1 MTLSSGKNLVTDT
14 FSTYDLIVLGAY
26 FAFML
31 LIGWVFRRA
40 VSNTSDY
47 FRGGG
52 SMLWW
57 MAGSSAFMTQFS
69 AWTFTG
75 AAAKAY
81 QDGAIILALYFAN
94 GLGFLLNY
102 LVTAAR
108 FRQTR
113 VITAVEAVRRRF
125 GKANEQVFTWLQ
137 IPLGTIY
144 AGIWLNALG
153 LFFAAVFN
161 FDVNATIIFT
171 GAAVLVI
178 SLFGGAWAVSASD
191 FIQVIVLMLITI
203 VAAVF
208 TLAHVG
214 GLEGFFE
221 SVPLSGKNGTLEIRS
236 EIIIIWI
243 FAITLKQVVN
253 INNLLDSSRYLTAR
267 NSKEARKAALLATVL
282 FFIGPVIWFIPPM
295 AASTIIPDMAA
306 VFPNLSKPNE
316 VAYVA
321 ICLEVLPLGMMGM
334 LASGMFAAT
343 MSSMDSGLN
352 RNAGIFVRNF
362 YFTVCRPKADEK
374 ELMLAGKI
382 TTLVLGSLI
391 ITIALGLNQLEG
403 MSLFNI
409 MLQFGTLVAM
419 PLIVPAMLAVF
430 VRRSP
435 DWAAWSSIILGLI
448 NSFAV
453 KMLAT
458 SPRLEALFGTS
469 FSSREVNDI
478 VLIVGVISNF
488 IVGVGWFFIATAL
501 DKRLSE
507 KRVAEVTAF
516 FEDVD
521 KPVLAGDRDAGQD
534 DPGIQVRLISRVAIA
549 YGVFMLLMALIPNPW
564 SGRVAF
570 IFCGGSLLVIAHLLR
585 RSARA
590 HKTDA
595 AKTVSATASAK
606 QDQTT
611 A

>member
-1 MTLSSGKNLVTDT
+1 MNSS

-40 VSNTSDY
+40 VNNTSDY

-81 QDGAIILALYFAN
+81 EDGAIILALYFAN
-94 GLGFLLNY
+94 GLGFLGNY
-102 LVTAAR
+102 LVTAGK

-113 VITAVEAVRRRF
+113 VITAVEAIRRRF
-125 GKANEQVFTWLQ
+125 GKVNEQVFTWLQ

-153 LFFAAVFN
+153 LFFAAVFG
-161 FDVNATIIFT
+161 FDVNTTIILT
-171 GAAVLVI
+171 GAAVLAV

-191 FIQVIVLMLITI
+191 FIQVVVLMLITV
-203 VAAVF
+203 VAAIF
-208 TLAHVG
+208 TLSKLG
-214 GLEGFFE
+214 GLEGFFA
-221 SVPLSGKNGTLEIRS
+221 SVPLSGKSGGVEIRS
-236 EIIIIWI
+236 NIIYIWIIAIII
-243 FAITLKQVVN
+243 KQVVN
-253 INNLLDSSRYLTAR
+253 VNNLLDSSRYLSAR
-267 NSKEARKAALLATVL
+267 NTREARKAALLATVL

-295 AASTIIPDMAA
+295 AASSLIPDMSA
-306 VFPNLSKPNE
+306 VFPNLEKPDE

-321 ICLEVLPLGMMGM
+321 ICLEVLPVGMMGM

-362 YFTVCRPKADEK
+362 YYSVCRPHADEK
-374 ELMLAGKI
+374 ELMLAGKVTTI
-382 TTLVLGSLI
+382 TLGILI
-391 ITIALGLNQLEG
+391 ILIALGLNLLKS
-403 MSLFNI
+403 MSLFDI

-419 PLIVPAMLAVF
+419 PLIIPAMLAVF

-435 DWAAWSSIILGLI
+435 DWAAWSAIILGLV
-448 NSFAV
+448 NSLAV
-453 KMLAT
+453 KMLMT
-458 SPRLEALFGTS
+458 QPRLEQFIGGDLTG
-469 FSSREVNDI
+469 REMSDI
-478 VLIVGVISNF
+478 ILIVGVLSNLA
-488 IVGVGWFFIATAL
+488 VGIGWFFFATAI
-501 DKRLSE
+501 DKRLST
-507 KRVAEVTAF
+507 KREQEIQSF

-521 KPVLAGDRDAGQD
+521 QPVLEGDRDAGQD
-534 DPGIQVRLISRVAIA
+534 DPSLQVKLISRVALA
-549 YGVFMLLMALIPNPW
+549 YGGFMLVMALIPNPW
-564 SGRVAF
+564 TGRLAF
-570 IFCGGSLLVIAHLLR
+570 IFCGGSLIIIAQLLKR
-585 RSARA
+585 GAKSFTLQ
-590 HKTDA
+590 HKAST
-595 AKTVSATASAK
+595 ATTAT
-606 QDQTT
+606 QDQTS

>member
-1 MTLSSGKNLVTDT
+1 MNST
-14 FSTYDLIVLGAY
+14 FSTYDLVVLGAY

-81 QDGAIILALYFAN
+81 EDGAIILALYFAN
-94 GLGFLLNY
+94 GLGFLGNY
-102 LVTAAR
+102 LLTAAK
-108 FRQTR
+108 FRQAR
-113 VITAVEAVRRRF
+113 VITAVEAIRRRF
-125 GKANEQVFTWLQ
+125 GKVNEQVFTWLQ

-153 LFFAAVFN
+153 LFFAAVFG
-161 FDVNATIIFT
+161 FDVNTTIILT
-171 GAAVLVI
+171 GSAVLLV

-191 FIQVIVLMLITI
+191 FIQVVVLMLITI

-208 TLAHVG
+208 TLGKLG
-214 GLEGFFE
+214 GIDAFFE
-221 SVPLSGKNGTLEIRS
+221 TVPLTGKSNGLEIRS
-236 EIIIIWI
+236 SIVYVWII
-243 FAITLKQVVN
+243 AIAVKQVVN
-253 INNLLDSSRYLTAR
+253 VNNLLDSSRYLSAR
-267 NSKEARKAALLATVL
+267 NTKEARKAALLATVL

-295 AASTIIPDMAA
+295 AAATMIPDMSA
-306 VFPNLSKPNE
+306 VFPNLSKPDE

-321 ICLEVLPLGMMGM
+321 ICLEILPVGMMGM

-362 YFTVCRPKADEK
+362 YFSVCRPQADEK
-374 ELMLAGKI
+374 ELMLAGKLTTI
-382 TTLVLGSLI
+382 TLGALI
-391 ITIALGLNQLEG
+391 IVIALGLNQLKD
-403 MSLFNI
+403 MSLFDI

-419 PLIVPAMLAVF
+419 PLIIPAMLAVF
-430 VRRSP
+430 VKRSP
-435 DWAAWSSIILGLI
+435 DWAAWSAILLGLI

-453 KMLAT
+453 KTLAT
-458 SPRLEALFGTS
+458 EARLSAIIGGDLT
-469 FSSREVNDI
+469 SREMSD
-478 VLIVGVISNF
+478 LILIIGVFSNL

-501 DKRLSE
+501 SKHIPAKRESE
-507 KRVAEVTAF
+507 VKAF
-516 FEDVD
+516 FADVEQ
-521 KPVLAGDRDAGQD
+521 PVEEGDRDAGQD
-534 DPGIQVRLISRVAIA
+534 DPSLQVTLISRVALA
-549 YGVFMLLMALIPNPW
+549 YGGFMLIMALIPNPLT
-564 SGRVAF
+564 GRLAF
-570 IFCGGSLLVIAHLLR
+570 IFCGGSLIVIALLLKR
-585 RSARA
+585 GARA
-590 HKTDA
+590 FTLQSKVKAPTA
-595 AKTVSATASAK
+595 TSAT
-606 QDQTT
+606 QDQTS

>member
-1 MTLSSGKNLVTDT
+1 MRLSSDKILVTDT

-94 GLGFLLNY
+94 GLGFLFNY
-102 LVTAAR
+102 LCTAAK

-125 GKANEQVFTWLQ
+125 GKVNEQVFTWLQ
-137 IPLGTIY
+137 IPLGTVY

-161 FDVNATIIFT
+161 FDVNTTIILT
-171 GAAVLVI
+171 GVAVLLI

-191 FIQVIVLMLITI
+191 FIQVVVLMLITV

-208 TLAHVG
+208 TLSRIG
-214 GLEGFFE
+214 GIEGFFE
-221 SVPLSGKNGTLEIRS
+221 TVPLTGKNGTLEIRS
-236 EIIIIWI
+236 EIIYLWI
-243 FAITLKQVVN
+243 FAIVIKQMVN
-253 INNLLDSSRYLTAR
+253 VNNLLDSSRYLSAR
-267 NSKEARKAALLATVL
+267 NTGEARKAALLATVL
-282 FFIGPVIWFIPPM
+282 FFVGPIIWFIPPM
-295 AASTIIPDMAA
+295 AASSLIPDMSA
-306 VFPNLSKPNE
+306 VFPNLEKPNE

-321 ICLEVLPLGMMGM
+321 ICLQVLPVGMMGM

-362 YFTVCRPKADEK
+362 YYTVCRPQADEK
-374 ELMLAGKI
+374 ELMLAGKV
-382 TTLVLGSLI
+382 TTVSLGSI
-391 ITIALGLNQLEG
+391 IILIALGLNQLEG
-403 MSLFNI
+403 MSLFTI

-435 DWAAWSSIILGLI
+435 DWAAWSAVILGLI

-453 KMLAT
+453 KALVTPERAESMFGLSLST
-458 SPRLEALFGTS
+458 REAG
-469 FSSREVNDI
+469 DA
-478 VLIVGVISNF
+478 VLIVGVLTNLV
-488 IVGVGWFFIATAL
+488 VGIGWFFIACSL
-501 DKRLSE
+501 DKRLPA
-507 KRVAEVTAF
+507 KREQEVKEF

-521 KPVLAGDRDAGQD
+521 KPVVAGDRDAGQD
-534 DPGIQVRLISRVAIA
+534 DPSIQVRLISRVALA
-549 YGVFMLLMALIPNPW
+549 YGSFMLLMALIPNPW

-570 IFCGGSLLVIAHLLR
+570 IFCGASLIAIAQLLK
-585 RSARA
+585 RSGRKLAR
-590 HKTDA
+590 DA
-595 AKTVSATASAK
+595 AENSVTSSS
-606 QDQTT
+606 
-611 A
+611 